1 MFQFLITIGI
11 LGASYVNYLT
21 STMKNGWRYSL
32 GGAAVPALILLIG
45 SIFIH
50 ETPASLIERGKD
62 DKGKE
67 VLKKIRGVENIELE
81 FEEIKRA
88 TEVSNKVKSP
98 FIELFTNL
106 ENRPPLWCGTLLQF
120 FQQFTGINVVMFY
133 APVLFQTMG
142 SGNDA
147 SLISTVVTNGV
158 NAVATIIAI
167 VFVDMFGR
175 RFFLIE
181 GATQMMA
188 TQVKETNIALLASQ
202 V

>member
-1 MFQFLITIGI
+1 MFQFLITVGI
-11 LGASYVNYLT
+11 LAASYVNYLT

-62 DKGKE
+62 EKSKQ
-67 VLKKIRGVENIELE
+67 VLKKIRGVEDIDLE

-88 TEVSNKVKSP
+88 TEISKTVKSP
-98 FIELFTNL
+98 FKELFFNR
-106 ENRPPLWCGTLLQF
+106 ENRPPLICGTLLQF

-142 SGNDA
+142 SGNNA

-158 NAVATIIAI
+158 NAIATIFAI

-175 RFFLIE
+175 RFFLVE
-181 GATQMMA
+181 GATQMTA
-188 TQVKETNIALLASQ
+188 TQVKKNIT
-202 V
+202 